1 MQKTDD
7 GFAPGSPWSSFSHI
21 PAGETKLELAF
32 VEPSMIYEV
41 EMYAENSIGRS
52 TNADLIF
59 VTSPGN
65 IKTVLWWNIIL
76 DFAFILMLQGE
87 RPSLLVYV

>member
-1 MQKTDD
+1 MQKTEE
-7 GFAPGSPWSSFSHI
+7 GNYVGITTWSSFSHI

-52 TNADLIF
+52 PKSDLIF
-59 VTSPGN
+59 ATSPG
-65 IKTVLWWNIIL
+65 KKDGLECHFTVERML
-76 DFAFILMLQGE
+76 DA
-87 RPSLLVYV
+87 RNLV